1 MRTNQT
7 ISSLIGVILE
17 LLDETLFE
25 QITFGADQYAVQ
37 VFGEKGAGVA
47 GPVWKYSVTLGGK
60 VKFSGGGRTSFIWDE
75 VELQKDCLVVKCG
88 PHMHEHRNPLSGNGS
103 IFIGSPTSSSLPSS
117 FFTRRALPK

>member
-88 PHMHEHRNPLSGNGS
+88 PHSSDCSYFYRPVKKFVLKREH
-103 IFIGSPTSSSLPSS
+103 
-117 FFTRRALPK
+117 